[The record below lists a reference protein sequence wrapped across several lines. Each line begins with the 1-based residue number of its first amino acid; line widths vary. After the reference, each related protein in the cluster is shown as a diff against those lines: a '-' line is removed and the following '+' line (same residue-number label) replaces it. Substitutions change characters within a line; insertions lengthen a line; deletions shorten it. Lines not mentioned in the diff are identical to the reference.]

1 MIREKVNE
9 LTGAA
14 WETWID
20 LNYQQAK
27 DPSNHGG
34 AEHLLYIG
42 EKSGKPDTA
51 PR

>member
-9 LTGAA
+9 LTGDA

-20 LNYQQAK
+20 LNYAQAK

-34 AEHLLYIG
+34 AEHLLYVG
-42 EKSGKPDTA
+42 EKSS
-51 PR
+51 